1 MNFDRLI
8 SRLNSYQAPIRIILF
23 LLTLIAIWL
32 PIAAP
37 MYLIFGESVGI
48 ALTILIYCE
57 FLGLIW
63 WWGRKIAK
71 YAHPFRYYGL
81 SLTSQNGRE
90 FLFGLG
96 LGSATLCIFM
106 ALQVSFGWL
115 ALQTGNWQ
123 APLSAKL
130 LPALGIYFVDWQGAI
145 AIGLL
150 TSIGVGFAEEMLFR
164 GWILSELERDY
175 SPKTAL
181 IAASLFFAILHFIK
195 PLDVIIATW
204 SQFVGLVILGVALVL
219 ARRRCEGR
227 LGIAIGLHGG
237 LVWCYYIVNTT
248 RLLKPTGNVPEWVT
262 GLNGNPLAGLMG
274 IIFLSAIAIGFLGIS
289 KKITN

>member
-106 ALQVSFGWL
+106 VLQVSFGWL

-274 IIFLSAIAIGFLGIS
+274 IIFLSAIAIGFRGIS
-289 KKITN
+289 KKFTN

>member
-274 IIFLSAIAIGFLGIS
+274 IIFLSAIAIGFRGIS
-289 KKITN
+289 KKFTN

>member
-23 LLTLIAIWL
+23 LLTLLAIWL

-37 MYLIFGESVGI
+37 MYLIYGETVGI
-48 ALTILIYCE
+48 ALTILLYCE

-81 SLTSQNGRE
+81 SFTSKNGRD

-106 ALQVSFGWL
+106 ALQVGLGWL
-115 ALQTGNWQ
+115 TLQTGNWQ
-123 APLSAKL
+123 FP
-130 LPALGIYFVDWQGAI
+130 LPARFLPMIGIYFVNWQGAI
-145 AIGLL
+145 TIGLL
-150 TSIGVGFAEEMLFR
+150 TSVGVGFAEELLFR

-175 SPKTAL
+175 SQKTAL
-181 IAASLFFAILHFIK
+181 IAASLVFATLHFIK
-195 PLDVIIATW
+195 PLDVVLTTW
-204 SQFVGLVILGVALVL
+204 SQFVGLVILSVALVL
-219 ARRRCEGR
+219 ARRRCDGR

-248 RLLKPTGNVPEWVT
+248 HLLKPTGIVPEWVT

-274 IIFLSAIAIGFLGIS
+274 IIFLSVIAIGFRGF
-289 KKITN
+289 KKK